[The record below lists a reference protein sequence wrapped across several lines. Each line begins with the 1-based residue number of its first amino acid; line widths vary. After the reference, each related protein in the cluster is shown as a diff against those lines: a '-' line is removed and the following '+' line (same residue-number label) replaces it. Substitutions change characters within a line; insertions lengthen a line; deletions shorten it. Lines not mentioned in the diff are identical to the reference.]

1 MKIELKEQLSEKR
14 KKFGQELRELRKR
27 KGMTQEELAELTG
40 LSDNTIG
47 YIENG
52 KQKPTIETLY
62 LFAMIFDM
70 KTSEFFN
77 ALDD

>member
-1 MKIELKEQLSEKR
+1 MFTMYLRGYWINDIQRYYLFIHIWHNLNHSLN
-14 KKFGQELRELRKR
+14 KF
-27 KGMTQEELAELTG
+27 MASSTV
-40 LSDNTIG
+40 
-47 YIENG
+47 ENG